1 MGIETCKLRGTTD
14 EINISGWKGMNIY
27 IAGCNN
33 SPDYFLSIF
42 DGVVRKKEKGKSG
55 LID

>member
-1 MGIETCKLRGTTD
+1 
-14 EINISGWKGMNIY
+14 MNIY